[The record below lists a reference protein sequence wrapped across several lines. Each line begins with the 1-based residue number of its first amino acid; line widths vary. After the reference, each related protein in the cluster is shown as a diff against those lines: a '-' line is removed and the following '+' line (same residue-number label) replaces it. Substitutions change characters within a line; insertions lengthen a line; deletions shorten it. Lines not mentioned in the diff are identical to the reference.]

1 MLISCY
7 LITAGMTGSFFALQ
21 SYNNMFKNIYI
32 FSIFQRKFVTL
43 QYSLQ
48 PIPFLPA
55 LFFYLPFQSL
65 TAYYNK
71 QILFDPNRL

>member
-32 FSIFQRKFVTL
+32 YLVFSNEN
-43 QYSLQ
+43 S
-48 PIPFLPA
+48 
-55 LFFYLPFQSL
+55 
-65 TAYYNK
+65 
-71 QILFDPNRL
+71 

>member
-7 LITAGMTGSFFALQ
+7 LITAGMTGYFFALQ

-43 QYSLQ
+43 QYLSLIHISE
-48 PIPFLPA
+48 PTRPYRSRMPSSA
-55 LFFYLPFQSL
+55 
-65 TAYYNK
+65 
-71 QILFDPNRL
+71 

>member
-7 LITAGMTGSFFALQ
+7 LITAGMTGYFFALQ

-55 LFFYLPFQSL
+55 WFFICRFSP
-65 TAYYNK
+65 
-71 QILFDPNRL
+71 